1 MTDAT
6 RGTGESCLGQIWV
19 LISLF
24 VVSVAPLWV
33 MLTAGLMQ
41 VFPDLMGL
49 DVIVDDSGTRRA
61 VTLYSVAVAGTLA
74 GGLVG
79 VFLGVLTVLGG
90 TSWVVGRVQAAL
102 QRSDA
107 KRFEALA
114 GDAVMPGAELK
125 TRTTPSDA
133 DDAT

>member
-19 LISLF
+19 LVSLF
-24 VVSVAPLWV
+24 VVAVTPLWV

-49 DVIVDDSGTRRA
+49 EIVVDDSGTRRV
-61 VTLYSVAVAGTLA
+61 VTMYSMAVAGTLA
-74 GGLVG
+74 GVLVAG
-79 VFLGVLTVLGG
+79 FMGVLTVLGG

-125 TRTTPSDA
+125 TRTTASDA

>member
-1 MTDAT
+1 MSDAT

-24 VVSVAPLWV
+24 VVSVTPLWV

-49 DVIVDDSGTRRA
+49 DIVVDESGTRRV
-61 VTLYSVAVAGTLA
+61 VTMYSMAVAGTLA
-74 GGLVG
+74 GVLVAG
-79 VFLGVLTVLGG
+79 FLGVLTVLGG
-90 TSWVVGRVQAAL
+90 TSWVVGRVQAAM

-114 GDAVMPGAELK
+114 GDAVMPDAELK
-125 TRTTPSDA
+125 TRTTASEPESP
-133 DDAT
+133 